1 MKTTSRVIAKSAATK
16 QSSWPRLAALLLL
29 APALAAAELPDYQ
42 PALPVTGVLRACGN
56 DQMSALLVRWQA
68 GFQKFH
74 PGVQFA
80 GALKGTATA
89 MYGLDL
95 RTADFALMGRP
106 IFPYERYGTYEHSW
120 AYPVGIEVATGSA
133 TARHKSPALAI
144 FVHRDNPLTSLT
156 LRQLD
161 GIFGAQRGGGWN
173 ALSWD
178 ESVARTAKDNLRTW
192 AQLGVAGPLAAQA
205 INVYGPPSLGAGAIT
220 FFQAR
225 VMGGGAMWNE
235 TLREYAD
242 RDQMIAD
249 LARDPLGIACAP
261 LACGTPG
268 VKALALAETPAGPF
282 VALTPATVADRSYPL
297 HRPVYIYYT
306 IDNEKSEL
314 SPTRGDP
321 RVKEFLRY
329 ILSRQGQ
336 QDVEREG
343 SYVPLTPAAA
353 QQQLDKINSK
363 ESPPEHAILES

>member
-1 MKTTSRVIAKSAATK
+1 MKRFLFLLMA
-16 QSSWPRLAALLLL
+16 SSVALV
-29 APALAAAELPDYQ
+29 AAELPEYQ
-42 PALPVTGVLRACGN
+42 SAMPVTGVLRACGN
-56 DQMSALLVRWQA
+56 DQMSALLQRWEA
-68 GFQKFH
+68 GFKKFH

-106 IFPYERYGTYEHSW
+106 VFPYERYGTYEHSW

-133 TARHKSPALAI
+133 TALHKSPAFAI
-144 FVHRDNPLTSLT
+144 FVHRDNPLAQLT
-156 LRQLD
+156 VRQLD

-178 ESVARTAKDNLRTW
+178 ESVARTTKENLRTW
-192 AQLGVAGPLAAQA
+192 AQLGVTGALAQQP
-205 INVYGPPSLGAGAIT
+205 IHVYGPPNLGAGAVT
-220 FFQAR
+220 FFQTR
-225 VMGGGAMWNE
+225 VFGGGAMWNE
-235 TLREYAD
+235 DLREYAD
-242 RDQMIAD
+242 REKMIAD
-249 LARDPLGIACAP
+249 LTRDPLGIDYAP
-261 LACGTPG
+261 LAYATSG
-268 VKALALAETPAGPF
+268 VKPLALAEAPAGPF

-329 ILSRQGQ
+329 ILSKQGQ
-336 QDVEREG
+336 ADVQREG
-343 SYVPLTPAAA
+343 SYVPLTPASA
-353 QQQLDKINSK
+353 QEQLKKIESK